1 MEGKDKLKILA
12 VDMSLCMN
20 LPVFLVNYPQL
31 IKTIYLL
38 FSRVTVNSLKV
49 SFTTFLILS
58 KCFSTLEERAQRL
71 FSTKGKGS
79 LDPSLMKK
87 ANKGKASK
95 DKEQLRHRE
104 LATLEAQV
112 YR

>member
-1 MEGKDKLKILA
+1 MI
-12 VDMSLCMN
+12 
-20 LPVFLVNYPQL
+20 F
-31 IKTIYLL
+31 I
-38 FSRVTVNSLKV
+38 
-49 SFTTFLILS
+49 FTTILIN
-58 KCFSTLEERAQRL
+58 FRTLEERAQRL

-79 LDPSLMKK
+79 LDPSLMTK

-95 DKEQLRHRE
+95 EKEQLRHRE